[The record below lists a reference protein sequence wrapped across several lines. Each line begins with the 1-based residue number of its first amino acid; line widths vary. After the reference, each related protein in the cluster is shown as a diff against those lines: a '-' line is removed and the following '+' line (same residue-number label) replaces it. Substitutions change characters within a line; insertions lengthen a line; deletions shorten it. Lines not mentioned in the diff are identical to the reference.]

1 MHRRVLFASCEM
13 EVVVLFVVGDV
24 HNNLDARDTLD
35 LLTDVLIVD
44 IIVLNMILVDT
55 RVILV
60 DTRDVIP

>member
-1 MHRRVLFASCEM
+1 M